1 MTLKYWIEEFKE
13 GYYIEYD
20 ARKPLKY
27 SYVTPKGATRGLATY
42 EKAYALAVDD
52 RVVYGIKIDLSLPY
66 PLKNS
71 GGKWT
76 ISKVKHGK
84 YAGRTVCSMVEW
96 SDGWVLIESG
106 SESDEE
112 ESMLDIIRKVDMEY

>member
-27 SYVTPKGATRGLATY
+27 SYITPTGATRGLATY
-42 EKAYALAVDD
+42 EKAYALAVSDK
-52 RVVYGIKIDLSLPY
+52 VIYGVKIDLSLPY
-66 PLKNS
+66 PLQGEGN
-71 GGKWT
+71 KWT
-76 ISKVKHGK
+76 ISKVKRGK
-84 YAGRTVCSMVEW
+84 YAGLTVCSMVKW

-106 SESDEE
+106 SSSEEE
-112 ESMLDIIRKVDMEY
+112 ESVLDIIRKEDME